1 MKVNEKKLGCKNC
14 IYRNGY
20 VCNICWKRIYEEF
33 YNGKE
38 EANGKENKDKS
49 NTDEISGN

>member
-20 VCNICWKRIYEEF
+20 VCNICYKKVYKEF
-33 YNGKE
+33 YERKEKVNGKT
-38 EANGKENKDKS
+38 NKRNTEKS
-49 NTDEISGN
+49 EDN